1 MINIK
6 LYDILLMYLSFAMH
20 LLLFLFHK
28 QHICTLYS
36 TGTYVYNSVL
46 WIRNDYFCSGSRLG
60 SGSNSYYL
68 SVLGNYFKRH
78 LKFNQKEEY
87 TNDLPFS
94 ISYYSPHSTLS
105 PELEIKFLFICS
117 FFFCWIRIRNN
128 NSRSRKKFRIHADPD
143 PQH

>member
-1 MINIK
+1 MI
-6 LYDILLMYLSFAMH
+6 YS
-20 LLLFLFHK
+20 LFI
-28 QHICTLYS
+28 ICNAI
-36 TGTYVYNSVL
+36 TGTSFVISFPQAAYMYIIQYRYLYNAVL

-68 SVLGNYFKRH
+68 SVLGNYYKRH
-78 LKFNQKEEY
+78 LEFNQKEEY